1 MDPDEVI
8 DYTREDITKRS
19 ERYDVILDVAANRS
33 FSALRRLLTPSGRL
47 VVTGAAKGSMLAVM
61 WRSIVPL
68 VRKRFGN
75 RWLVPFLASVTHED
89 LLVLKELAEVG
100 KLRPVIDREYSLDEA
115 AEAVRYLGTGQARAK
130 VVINVR

>member
-1 MDPDEVI
+1 MGPDDLI
-8 DYTREDITKRS
+8 DYTREDITKRP

-33 FSALRRLLTPSGRL
+33 FSAMRRLLTPSGRL

-61 WRSIVPL
+61 WRAIVPL

-89 LLVLKELAEVG
+89 LLVLKEFADNG
-100 KLRPVIDREYSLDEA
+100 KLRPLIDRQYPLSET
-115 AEAVRYLGTGQARAK
+115 AEAVRYVGSGQARAK
-130 VVINVR
+130 VVIDVG